1 MKIIESIVLFALVT
15 FVLIISYDY
24 AYAEESQT
32 VEVLI
37 KYRNGDVADYNGMKL
52 LVYQDFDKSVF
63 LEKQL
68 ESNPYFITVPENH
81 KYKIEVYANG
91 VYAGVEFIQV
101 NTNSEEIE
109 FRIPLS
115 GGVKFDIFY
124 EDGFTPIEGVRVVI
138 KSNDN
143 TEWKQG
149 ITNKQG
155 ETLRFWIQSTTLSE
169 DYYIADIYLGDLF
182 LKSHYPIKLQP
193 GLSIDKKIIIN
204 MPEIVEDGLTL
215 DLYKDATTK
224 ISTSDGEFTVTLT
237 NIYSDESVS
246 SKVNF
251 RGQVYFTNLK
261 SGMYVT
267 KITPD
272 ENDSWPELNLQI
284 IGSNNHFNIFKS
296 QNEKIDVET
305 PTNEIDV
312 ETPPNEIDVETP
324 PNEIESCN
332 CVAFRF
338 DDVQDFWLNDVQIQ
352 LMNTFVENNI
362 PLTIG
367 IIADSFGD
375 DSKMLEFV
383 NQQNNKK
390 NFEIASH
397 GIGNTPFTEFSKDEQ
412 ESKLQESVQKI
423 KDELDVTTKVFI
435 PPQNR
440 FNEDTKQILIDNGFT
455 HISSSLLHG
464 DPPPFPLE
472 GEKLYRFPEISTT
485 GIFDPE
491 KNVFTGV
498 SHEETF
504 SQTLDGLEK
513 YGFAVITTHPQEFST
528 IINGTYVNIVNTQ
541 QISELE
547 KLIEKIQQE
556 GIAIVSIGQI
566 NIDSQTEIVPTWI
579 KNNAG
584 WWSEGEIDDDTF
596 IQGIEYLIQE
606 NIITVSEK
614 SQTDSNEQNIP
625 SWIKN
630 NAGWW
635 SEGEI
640 DDDTFIQGIEY
651 LVKMGIIRY

>member
-1 MKIIESIVLFALVT
+1 MKIIKSIVLFAIVT

-24 AYAEESQT
+24 AYAEELETIQI
-32 VEVLI
+32 EI
-37 KYRNGDVADYNGMKL
+37 KYTNGDRADFNGMKL
-52 LVYQDFDKSVF
+52 IVYQDFDKFSI
-63 LEKQL
+63 LEKVL
-68 ESNPYFITVPENH
+68 ENNPETITVPKNH

-91 VYAGVEFIQV
+91 MYADVQFLQV
-101 NTNSEEIE
+101 NNNSEEIV
-109 FRIPLS
+109 FKIPLS
-115 GGVKFDIFY
+115 GGLKFDVFY
-124 EDGFTPIEGVRVVI
+124 EDGYTPIEGARVVI

-143 TEWKQG
+143 TEWRQG

-155 ETLRFWIQSTTLSE
+155 ETQRFWIQSTTLK
-169 DYYIADIYLGDLF
+169 DDHYIADIYLGDLF
-182 LKSHYPIKLQP
+182 LKSHYPIKLTP
-193 GLSIDKKIIIN
+193 GLSSDEKIVIN
-204 MPEIVEDGLTL
+204 MPEIVDDGLTL

-224 ISTSDGEFTVTLT
+224 ISTSDGKFTVTLT
-237 NIYSDESVS
+237 NMFSGESVS
-246 SKVNF
+246 EKVNF
-251 RGQVYFTNLK
+251 RGNVKFTNLK
-261 SGMYVT
+261 SGAYMT

-272 ENDSWPELNLQI
+272 KNDLWPELNLQI

-296 QNEKIDVET
+296 QNEKIVVEP
-305 PTNEIDV
+305 PT
-312 ETPPNEIDVETP
+312 
-324 PNEIESCN
+324 NEIESCN

-375 DSKMLEFV
+375 DSKILEFV
-383 NQQNNKK
+383 NHQNNKK

-412 ESKLQESVQKI
+412 ESKLRESVQKI
-423 KDELDVTTKVFI
+423 KEELDVITKIFI
-435 PPQNR
+435 PPENR

-464 DPPPFPLE
+464 DPPPFPLK

-491 KNVFTGV
+491 KNVFAGV

-528 IINGTYVNIVNTQ
+528 IINGTYVNKVNTQ

-556 GIAIVSIGQI
+556 GIEIVSIGQI
-566 NIDSQTEIVPTWI
+566 NIDSQTKIIPTWI

-584 WWSEGEIDDDTF
+584 WWSEGQIDDDTF

-630 NAGWW
+630 NARWW
-635 SEGEI
+635 SDGQI

-651 LVKMGIIRY
+651 LVKIGIIRY